1 MQKRLLVGYLFIII
15 ILFNSGCSQF
25 KEYKHVFILE
35 LSIPDLMISLSDYSS
50 NSDFRSAIS
59 DANEAQL
66 TSSDD
71 FITLFAEAW
80 HTQVAYQES
89 PTQLWRIFH
98 NMNNHDLFP
107 AKSTDEEIIEILASE
122 AKAAIN
128 NTERIITKRISN
140 NYTYQNRINFK
151 INQLPN
157 CKLEIITSAIEDK
170 NNFRKTLVSSGNVE
184 FWPVLFNDEV
194 YNKIIGAEISF
205 ANSIHP
211 NFYGDNA
218 LADSTLSPEQLE
230 SKFPI
235 QSKGLVLISPQR
247 GEELIT
253 VGYAHK
259 DDRENISEI
268 LNNPLIKADIGEDVK
283 FAWSSN
289 PTTVMHKGDLG
300 IDTKRDSTSTTSFY
314 KLYALNDKSRRGKAE
329 LTGKSIINA
338 QQSKNVK
345 GEIVVDMTMNAAGT
359 STWAFMTE
367 KCAVD
372 NRSIAV
378 MLDNLVY
385 SAPTVNEP
393 ILGGKSEI
401 TLGNKN
407 NAVAEA
413 RDLAG
418 LLNVGS
424 LPARCIILG
433 EWEYEDYVSESF

>member
-1 MQKRLLVGYLFIII
+1 T
-15 ILFNSGCSQF
+15 
-25 KEYKHVFILE
+25 
-35 LSIPDLMISLSDYSS
+35 
-50 NSDFRSAIS
+50 
-59 DANEAQL
+59 ANL
-66 TSSDD
+66 
-71 FITLFAEAW
+71 
-80 HTQVAYQES
+80 
-89 PTQLWRIFH
+89 
-98 NMNNHDLFP
+98 
-107 AKSTDEEIIEILASE
+107 
-122 AKAAIN
+122 
-128 NTERIITKRISN
+128 
-140 NYTYQNRINFK
+140 
-151 INQLPN
+151 
-157 CKLEIITSAIEDK
+157 
-170 NNFRKTLVSSGNVE
+170 E
-184 FWPVLFNDEV
+184 FWPVLFNNEV
-194 YNKIIGAEISF
+194 YNKITGAEISF
-205 ANSIHP
+205 ANSINP
-211 NFYGDNA
+211 NFYGDDA
-218 LADSTLSPEQLE
+218 LADSTLSQEQLE

-235 QSKGLVLISPQR
+235 QSKGLILTTPQQGR
-247 GEELIT
+247 SIF

-259 DDRENISEI
+259 DNRDNIIEI
-268 LNNPLIKADIGEDVK
+268 LNKPSIKADIGEDVK
-283 FAWSSN
+283 FAWSAKPIEKEDEN
-289 PTTVMHKGDLG
+289 GNIITTEG
-300 IDTKRDSTSTTSFY
+300 Y
-314 KLYALNDKSRRGKAE
+314 YLYALNDKSRRGKAE
-329 LTGKSIINA
+329 LTGKSIIDA

-385 SAPTVNEP
+385 SAPRVNDP